1 MMDIHYVSIYHRT
14 FNFYIS
20 IEKQDK
26 LRGVLTCLN

>member
-20 IEKQDK
+20 IEKQQTN
-26 LRGVLTCLN
+26 LEEYSHV